1 MHRFF
6 RYLYLNTY
14 SFLLLIC
21 GIIVALIPFYRI
33 LKWLIILQVAA
44 SLFFVIQAVKLFSAW
59 QDKKIKYKID
69 LKGRNFLTLLDY
81 TPEFHPETFKIFMQA
96 PCGVLLTKVVLKDL
110 NLKERY
116 SEVKIYKKSFFGLI
130 KDGCINKTQETKIYI
145 NKDFK

>member
-21 GIIVALIPFYRI
+21 GIIVALIPFYKI
-33 LKWLIILQVAA
+33 SKWLIIPQLAV
-44 SLFFVIQAVKLFSAW
+44 SLFFVMKSMKLFSTW
-59 QDKKIKYKID
+59 QDKKIKYKI
-69 LKGRNFLTLLDY
+69 LVEKNKN
-81 TPEFHPETFKIFMQA
+81 EFHPETFKIFMQA

-110 NLKERY
+110 GLKERY
-116 SEVKIYKKSFFGLI
+116 SEVKIYKKTFFDFI
-130 KDGCINKTQETKIYI
+130 KDGCANKNQKTKIYI

>member
-1 MHRFF
+1 MYRFF

-33 LKWLIILQVAA
+33 SKWLIILQVAV
-44 SLFFVIQAVKLFSAW
+44 SLFFVMKSMKLFSTW
-59 QDKKIKYKID
+59 QDKKIKYKI
-69 LKGRNFLTLLDY
+69 LVEKNKN
-81 TPEFHPETFKIFMQA
+81 EFHPETFKIFMQA

-110 NLKERY
+110 GLKERY
-116 SEVKIYKKSFFGLI
+116 SEVKIYKKSFFDFI
-130 KDGCINKTQETKIYI
+130 KDGCANKNQKTKIYI

>member
-1 MHRFF
+1 M
-6 RYLYLNTY
+6 
-14 SFLLLIC
+14 
-21 GIIVALIPFYRI
+21 
-33 LKWLIILQVAA
+33 IILQVAA

-59 QDKKIKYKID
+59 QDKKIKYKI
-69 LKGRNFLTLLDY
+69 LMERNKN
-81 TPEFHPETFKIFMQA
+81 EFHPETFKIFMQA

>member
-59 QDKKIKYKID
+59 QDKKIKYKI
-69 LKGRNFLTLLDY
+69 LMERNKN
-81 TPEFHPETFKIFMQA
+81 EFHPETFKIFMQA

>member
-1 MHRFF
+1 M
-6 RYLYLNTY
+6 
-14 SFLLLIC
+14 
-21 GIIVALIPFYRI
+21 
-33 LKWLIILQVAA
+33 
-44 SLFFVIQAVKLFSAW
+44 FSAW
-59 QDKKIKYKID
+59 QDKKIKYKIIYFQRYKSCH
-69 LKGRNFLTLLDY
+69 LERNKN
-81 TPEFHPETFKIFMQA
+81 EFHPETFKIFMQA

>member
-59 QDKKIKYKID
+59 QDKKIKYKI
-69 LKGRNFLTLLDY
+69 LMERNKN
-81 TPEFHPETFKIFMQA
+81 EFHPETFKIFMQA

-116 SEVKIYKKSFFGLI
+116 SEVKIYKKTFFDFI
-130 KDGCINKTQETKIYI
+130 KDGCANKNQETRIYI

>member
-33 LKWLIILQVAA
+33 LKWLIILQVAV
-44 SLFFVIQAVKLFSAW
+44 SLFFVIQAVKMFSAW
-59 QDKKIKYKID
+59 QDKKIKYKI
-69 LKGRNFLTLLDY
+69 LMERNKN
-81 TPEFHPETFKIFMQA
+81 EFHPETFKIFMQA